1 MATIKKCDKCGAI
14 LDPKE
19 NTFCYEV
26 SITYK
31 RTPTLLKIAPCKD
44 VDLCKGCLDELK
56 ALLLW
61 DDVKPTKKGAA
72 VNENQ
77 NNAD

>member
-19 NTFCYEV
+19 NNFCYEV
-26 SITYK
+26 SVSYK
-31 RTPTLLKIAPCKD
+31 RVPSVINLAPSNSL
-44 VDLCKGCLDELK
+44 DLCKGCLDELK

-61 DDVKPTKKGAA
+61 DTAPTAKGAA
-72 VNENQ
+72 DNENQ

>member
-19 NTFCYEV
+19 NNFCYEV
-26 SITYK
+26 TVSYNRVPSLIK
-31 RTPTLLKIAPCKD
+31 MTPRKD
-44 VDLCKGCLDELK
+44 IDLCKGCLDELK

-61 DDVKPTKKGAA
+61 DNATPTAEGAKE
-72 VNENQ
+72 NENQ
-77 NNAD
+77 NNTD